1 MPRIYLG
8 CKKNISPRC
17 TDNNCRKRGDFML
30 QTISNYS
37 GVIEIYS
44 FLFVVPFIIGLIVR
58 WIFHKLNKF
67 YFVTLGLIV
76 LTVLSYIV
84 VSNINTHGSEGP
96 MMRVIQ
102 LASLTVGSIIVEV
115 INYFRK
121 KKK

>member
-1 MPRIYLG
+1 
-8 CKKNISPRC
+8 
-17 TDNNCRKRGDFML
+17 ML

-58 WIFHKLNKF
+58 WICHKFNKF
-67 YFVTLGLIV
+67 YFVILGLIT

-102 LASLTVGSIIVEV
+102 LASLTVGIIIAEG

>member
-1 MPRIYLG
+1 
-8 CKKNISPRC
+8 
-17 TDNNCRKRGDFML
+17 ML

-121 KKK
+121 KKKWISLH